1 MNDQE
6 NKNYENNTYSR
17 EAKKKALTHLENFV
31 REDDSAK
38 YVIDPKNVVCRKND
52 NADKVSCLKLNEL
65 DEKEIFSQMQKLGFY
80 CALAQDPN
88 NIGLECN
95 KVQ

>member
-6 NKNYENNTYSR
+6 SKNYENSTYTG
-17 EAKKKALTHLENFV
+17 EDKKKALTHLEKFV

-38 YVIDPKNVVCRKND
+38 YVIDPKNVVCRRND
-52 NADKVSCLKLNEL
+52 KADKVSCLKLKEL

-80 CALAQDPN
+80 CALTQDPN
-88 NIGLECN
+88 RIEMECN